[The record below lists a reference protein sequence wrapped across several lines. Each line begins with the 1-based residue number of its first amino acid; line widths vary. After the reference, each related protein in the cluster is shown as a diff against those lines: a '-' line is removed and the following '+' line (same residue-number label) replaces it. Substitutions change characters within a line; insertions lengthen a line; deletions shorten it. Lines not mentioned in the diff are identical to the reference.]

1 MKRNRRF
8 REPRAEFRTEGLRR
22 PDIASIDRPQEL
34 EVVPVAKL
42 KPYPR
47 NARMHSN
54 KQIRQIAGSMR
65 RFGVTAPIL
74 IDENNTV
81 LAGHGRLLAAKHL
94 KLKSLPCRRL
104 GGLSDAEKRAYVLA
118 DNKLVLNG
126 TWDEEILAGELKG
139 LLADNFDISVTGF
152 SLPEIDTLVEG
163 LAPEEP
169 GAPEDDIL
177 PPDVP
182 KRCRSGDIW
191 QMGRSRLICGDALDR
206 AVIKALMNGD
216 KAQMAFT
223 DPPYNVPIDGH
234 VSGRGTIKHREFA
247 MASGEMT
254 PAQFEEFLRV
264 AFSRMAEVSADGSIH
279 FVCMDW
285 RHMVEVVSAGR
296 AVFAEL
302 KNMIVW
308 VKDNGGMGSFYR
320 SRHELIFPFLHG
332 SASHINNFQLGQ
344 HGRYRTNVWCYK
356 GANSFHS
363 GRMSDLALHP
373 TVKPV
378 QMIADAIKDVS
389 QRGAIVL
396 DLFAGS
402 GSTLIAAHKAGR
414 RAYLCEIDPIYC
426 DRILARWEAFAN
438 DEAQLL
444 HRVGDARTR
453 AGGRDELG

>member
-1 MKRNRRF
+1 
-8 REPRAEFRTEGLRR
+8 
-22 PDIASIDRPQEL
+22 
-34 EVVPVAKL
+34 
-42 KPYPR
+42 
-47 NARMHSN
+47 
-54 KQIRQIAGSMR
+54 
-65 RFGVTAPIL
+65 
-74 IDENNTV
+74 
-81 LAGHGRLLAAKHL
+81 
-94 KLKSLPCRRL
+94 
-104 GGLSDAEKRAYVLA
+104 
-118 DNKLVLNG
+118 
-126 TWDEEILAGELKG
+126 
-139 LLADNFDISVTGF
+139 
-152 SLPEIDTLVEG
+152 
-163 LAPEEP
+163 
-169 GAPEDDIL
+169 
-177 PPDVP
+177 
-182 KRCRSGDIW
+182 
-191 QMGRSRLICGDALDR
+191 MGRSRLICGDALDR

-223 DPPYNVPIDGH
+223 DPPYNVPIDGN

-264 AFSRMAEVSADGSIH
+264 AFSRMAEVSVDGSIH

-302 KNMIVW
+302 KNLIVW

-344 HGRYRTNVWCYK
+344 HGRYRTNVWSYK

-363 GRMSDLALHP
+363 GRMIDLALHP

-426 DRILARWEAFAN
+426 DCILARWEAFAN

-444 HRVGDARTR
+444 HRVDDAGTR
-453 AGGRDELG
+453 GRPR